1 MYIALYAFKREILE
15 KLLAA
20 VEAPVTNRRQWLEL
34 DIGPEFN
41 SVSPHNIS
49 KSEFLKKFAKKLV
62 RTLK

>member
-1 MYIALYAFKREILE
+1 MYIALHAFKREILE

-20 VEAPVTNRRQWLEL
+20 VEAPVTNWKQWLEL

-49 KSEFLKKFAKKLV
+49 KSELLKKL
-62 RTLK
+62 LKN

>member
-20 VEAPVTNRRQWLEL
+20 VKAPVTNWKQWLEL
-34 DIGPEFN
+34 DIEPEFN

-49 KSEFLKKFAKKLV
+49 KSEFLKKL
-62 RTLK
+62 LKN